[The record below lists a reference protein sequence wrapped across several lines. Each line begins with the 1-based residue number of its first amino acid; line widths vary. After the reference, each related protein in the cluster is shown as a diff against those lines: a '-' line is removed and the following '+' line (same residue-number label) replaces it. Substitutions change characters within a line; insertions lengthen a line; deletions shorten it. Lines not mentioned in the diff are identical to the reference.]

1 MISKKHEEK
10 DNFWIAYADLMAGLL
25 LVFVMLI
32 GAIVVKYVLTQS
44 DLESKDRALKS
55 FQEKVQE
62 LSSSLQNVEDDSS
75 KLKALNLL
83 FKDELEKLSL
93 QADNMKKEND
103 DLVQKND
110 DLVQKLALLKLSK
123 EDEEKA
129 NALLKQQLLLL
140 QNSKKEDDEAIKKL
154 QSTLSQKEADF
165 SLIMKDLNETKERIQ
180 SLSSSKD
187 NVIAQIKSKLGN
199 GVSIDSSGSLTLSS
213 SIFFDKASSVLK
225 ESSKAELQKVLTK
238 YFDILLNNPNI
249 KENLDYIIIEGHTDS
264 DGSYLSNL
272 RLSQDRAYNV
282 MEFINSFVK
291 NDEVKKYLMAS
302 GRSYMDTI
310 KDANGKEN
318 KDASRRIEIKFA
330 ISNKEVMQEIENFL
344 NYEAS

>member
-1 MISKKHEEK
+1 MIKKHHDDK

-75 KLKALNLL
+75 KLKAINLL
-83 FKDELEKLSL
+83 FKDELDKLSL
-93 QADNMKKEND
+93 QADNMKKDND
-103 DLVQKND
+103 AL
-110 DLVQKLALLKLSK
+110 LEKLALLKLSK
-123 EDEEKA
+123 EDEEKL
-129 NALLKQQLLLL
+129 NSQLKEQIFLLEDNNKSNDAKIKNLTSLL
-140 QNSKKEDDEAIKKL
+140 Q
-154 QSTLSQKEADF
+154 QKESDF
-165 SLIMKDLNETKERIQ
+165 AVIMKDLNETKERVQ
-180 SLSSSKD
+180 KLSSSKD
-187 NVIAQIKSKLGN
+187 NVISQIRSKLGS
-199 GVSIDSSGSLTLSS
+199 GVSIDSSGSMSLSS
-213 SIFFDKASSVLK
+213 SIYFDKASSVLK

-238 YFDILLNNPNI
+238 YFDILLNNPDI

-282 MEFINSFVK
+282 MEFINSFVQ

-344 NYEAS
+344 NYEASSNR

>member
-93 QADNMKKEND
+93 QADNMKKE
-103 DLVQKND
+103 ND